1 MRLCDYSNR
10 NKFISQ
16 DNNDGN
22 DVCRFNMIILEY
34 FFNIAVGSESRIGC
48 MIIIFGYTIISHN
61 NKDVN
66 YVRLFNMIM
75 MKYCLS
81 FQ

>member
-1 MRLCDYSNR
+1 MMEMMCKYL
-10 NKFISQ
+10 I
-16 DNNDGN
+16 
-22 DVCRFNMIILEY
+22 FNGT
-34 FFNIAVGSESRIGC
+34 FFNITMGSECKRGC
-48 MIIIFGYTIISHN
+48 MYILFGYTVISHN

-66 YVRLFNMIM
+66 YVCLFNMIM